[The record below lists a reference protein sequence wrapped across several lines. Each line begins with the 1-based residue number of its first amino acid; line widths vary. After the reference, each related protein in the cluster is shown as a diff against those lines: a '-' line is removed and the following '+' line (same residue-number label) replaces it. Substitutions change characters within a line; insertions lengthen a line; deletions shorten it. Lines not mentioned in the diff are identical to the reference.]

1 MAPVKPPNPARVT
14 DDKFASVVRR
24 FMDSSHFRDD
34 LSEGTKDLWGR
45 ELRLAAHPDS
55 LGSVSV
61 DQIRP
66 KLVQAFLD
74 GISDRPSKQQS
85 ALTAL
90 KQLEKWA
97 IVRDYLPRQITLGV
111 ETKDAKGGHIPWTQE
126 QVELAE
132 RYARPDL
139 ARAITLAANTGQRGS
154 DLVRMGWG
162 DIETFDGVKGINV
175 RQRKTGRAVWIP
187 ITSTLAAA
195 MATWERKPGPILTKL
210 DGRPWGKRNHLTMAW
225 ALHRTT
231 NRNLEELWY
240 LGPNRDQAARLHGL
254 RGFACVQL
262 LRAGANTR
270 QVSDMVGMSEP
281 MVANYTRFSVQKAN
295 AVAAVIHLEKTIQE
309 RARIS
314 AAKIAV

>member
-1 MAPVKPPNPARVT
+1 MAHEGPPKPALVT
-14 DDKFASVVRR
+14 DDRFTSVVRR
-24 FMDSSHFRDD
+24 YMESSNFKE

-55 LGSVSV
+55 LGSVSI
-61 DQIRP
+61 QEMRP

-85 ALTAL
+85 ALSAL

-111 ETKDAKGGHIPWTQE
+111 ETKEAKGGHIPWTQQ

-132 RYARPDL
+132 KYARPDL

-175 RQRKTGRAVWIP
+175 RQRKTGREVWIP

-195 MATWERKPGPILTKL
+195 MAKWERRPGPILTKL
-210 DGRPWGKRNHLTMAW
+210 DGRAWLRRDLTMAW
-225 ALHRTT
+225 TLHRTT

-240 LGPNRDQAARLHGL
+240 LGPNHDQPARLHGL

-295 AVAAVIHLEKTIQE
+295 AVAAVVHLEKTIQE
-309 RARIS
+309 RAARLTARMGS
-314 AAKIAV
+314 